1 LEVRMERREVVRL
14 LVMDAICDD
23 CENIDQMILQEVA
36 KSGARCGLTIER
48 AEVVDTLAG
57 LIADGLAAARLLSST
72 EASVELPGM
81 PAVDE
86 VEEYFKTYFHLTKKG
101 MELQLSD
108 NACWPFDDGG
118 NPIPDRIK

>member
-1 LEVRMERREVVRL
+1 MNRPEVVRL

-23 CENIDQMILQEVA
+23 EHNIDQCILVTVA
-36 KSGARCGLTIER
+36 EAGAKCGLTIER

-57 LIADGLAAARLLSST
+57 LIEDGLAAARLLSST
-72 EASVELPGM
+72 ETSVELSGM
-81 PAVDE
+81 PAVGE

-101 MELQLSD
+101 MDLQVTD
-108 NACWPFDDGG
+108 NACWPFDDEG